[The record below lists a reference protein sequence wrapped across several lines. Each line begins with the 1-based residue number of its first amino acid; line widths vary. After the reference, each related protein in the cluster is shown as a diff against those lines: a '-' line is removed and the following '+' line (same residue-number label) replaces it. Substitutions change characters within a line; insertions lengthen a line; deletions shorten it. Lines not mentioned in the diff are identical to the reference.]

1 MGQLLEDTLKTI
13 DKTQEKIDLVL
24 AEINNYNEIY
34 NSDYVLKEL
43 RDADYL
49 KERMIEKIELGVKS
63 YDNQ

>member
-63 YDNQ
+63 YDN

>member
-1 MGQLLEDTLKTI
+1 MGQLLEDTLKII
-13 DKTQEKIDLVL
+13 DKTQDKIDLVL

>member
-49 KERMIEKIELGVKS
+49 KERMIEKVELGVKS
-63 YDNQ
+63 YDN

>member
-49 KERMIEKIELGVKS
+49 KERMIEKVELGVKS

>member
-1 MGQLLEDTLKTI
+1 MGQLLEDTLKAI

-49 KERMIEKIELGVKS
+49 KERMIEKVELGVKS
-63 YDNQ
+63 YDN